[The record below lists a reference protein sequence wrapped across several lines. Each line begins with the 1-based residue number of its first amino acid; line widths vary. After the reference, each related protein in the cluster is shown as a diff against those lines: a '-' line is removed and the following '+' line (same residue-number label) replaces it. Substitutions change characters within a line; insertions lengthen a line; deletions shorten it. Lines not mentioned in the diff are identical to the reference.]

1 MYRVELL
8 PRARRQWQDVV
19 GYRDE
24 VAIKHV
30 LDQLALNP
38 RPKDYWDCEEDHDAK
53 YIYAGPDR
61 DWMITYEIDDQVNV
75 VYVHSIAP
83 RPSRI
88 LDPR

>member
-1 MYRVELL
+1 
-8 PRARRQWQDVV
+8 
-19 GYRDE
+19 
-24 VAIKHV
+24 VAIKQV

-38 RPKDYWDCEEDHDAK
+38 RPKDYWDCEEDQDTK

-75 VYVHSIAP
+75 VYVHSVAP
-83 RPSRI
+83 RPSRK